1 MQVVKGP
8 DDRAE
13 ERINRLI
20 RDYERDLL
28 RLCCVYLKDVSL
40 AEDAV
45 QETFIKAYKGLRAF
59 RGDSGERTWLYRIA
73 INVCKDMLRGGW
85 FRFVSREVDLDALQI
100 PAQGSDDARSE
111 LAQEIMR
118 LPRKYREVI
127 LLYYYEDMT
136 LAQIAKATG
145 VSAMTVKRRVDKARG
160 LLRSLLEGGNFDEK
174 NHA

>member
-8 DDRAE
+8 DDGAE

-28 RLCCVYLKDVSL
+28 RLCCVYLKDVTM

-45 QETFIKAYKGLRAF
+45 QETFIKAYRGLRGF
-59 RGDSGERTWLYRIA
+59 RGESGERTWLYRIA
-73 INVCKDMLRGGW
+73 INVCKDMRRSGW
-85 FRFVSREVDLDALQI
+85 FRFVSREVDLDTLQI
-100 PAQGSDDARSE
+100 PSGEEQPSSG
-111 LAQEIMR
+111 LAEEIMR

-136 LAQIAKATG
+136 LAEIAKATG
-145 VSAMTVKRRVDKARG
+145 VSAMTVKRRIDKARG
-160 LLRSLLEGGNFDEK
+160 LLKSLLEGGESDE
-174 NHA
+174 A

>member
-28 RLCCVYLKDVSL
+28 RLCCVYLKDVTM

-45 QETFIKAYKGLRAF
+45 QETFIKAYRGLNSF
-59 RGDSGERTWLYRIA
+59 RGESGERTWLYRIA
-73 INVCKDMLRGGW
+73 INVCKDMRRGGW

-100 PAQGSDDARSE
+100 PSGEEQPLSGLTE
-111 LAQEIMR
+111 EIMR

-127 LLYYYEDMT
+127 LLYYYEDLT
-136 LAQIAKATG
+136 LAEIAKATG
-145 VSAMTVKRRVDKARG
+145 VSAMTVKRRIDKARG
-160 LLRSLLEGGNFDEK
+160 LLRSLLEGGDSVE
-174 NHA
+174 A

>member
-28 RLCCVYLKDVSL
+28 RLCCVWLKDVTM

-45 QETFIKAYKGLRAF
+45 QETFIKAYRGLNSF
-59 RGDSGERTWLYRIA
+59 RGESGERTWLYRIA
-73 INVCKDMLRGGW
+73 INVCKDMRRSGW
-85 FRFVSREVDLDALQI
+85 FRFVSREVDLDTLQI
-100 PAQGSDDARSE
+100 PSGEEQPFSG
-111 LAQEIMR
+111 LAEEIMR

-136 LAQIAKATG
+136 LAEIAKATG
-145 VSAMTVKRRVDKARG
+145 VSVMTVKRRIDKARG
-160 LLRSLLEGGNFDEK
+160 LLKSLLEGGDSVE
-174 NHA
+174 A

>member
-1 MQVVKGP
+1 MEVVKGP
-8 DDRAE
+8 DNSPE

-20 RDYERDLL
+20 KAYEKDLL

-73 INVCKDMLRGGW
+73 INACKDMRRGSW
-85 FRFVSREVDLDALQI
+85 FRFVDRETDIGDMQL
-100 PAQGSDDARSE
+100 PAPQGGERS
-111 LAQEIMR
+111 AVFDEIMN

-127 LLYYYEDMT
+127 LLYYYEDMK
-136 LAQIAKATG
+136 LGEIAKALGT
-145 VSAMTVKRRVDKARG
+145 SAMTVSRRLGRARE
-160 LLRSLLEGGNFDEK
+160 LLKDTLKGGDFLEE
-174 NHA
+174 